1 MKVQVEIQPVARAT
15 TPTIG
20 TARMTSLAGE
30 KQPPALLAAGH
41 DEQDAGRRVDDERP
55 EDERRSGGEQ
65 QECGVDTKEYGS
77 SWIFE
82 PCLTWANALRR
93 VQHPGFSLVSAL
105 PTRSERH

>member
-55 EDERRSGGEQ
+55 RMNVG
-65 QECGVDTKEYGS
+65 
-77 SWIFE
+77 
-82 PCLTWANALRR
+82 PAANNRNA
-93 VQHPGFSLVSAL
+93 V
-105 PTRSERH
+105 